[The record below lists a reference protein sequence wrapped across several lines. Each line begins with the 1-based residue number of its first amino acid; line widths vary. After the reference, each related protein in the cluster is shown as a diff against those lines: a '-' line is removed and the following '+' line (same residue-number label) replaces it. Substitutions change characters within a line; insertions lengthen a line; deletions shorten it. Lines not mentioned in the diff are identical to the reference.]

1 MMFLISPVSAS
12 VSLGFLLIL
21 LLALHYLSPS
31 STWGYIS
38 QALIFHQVSPV
49 CLRCPLM
56 GWRAGVP
63 RMVSLWQLCSGQ
75 HVLGAGMPMGGLL
88 KEGGFFTCWPPF
100 LQVRKY
106 LLMLDVRKDHVKFW
120 RPQMLLMVQNPRGS
134 ARLIDF
140 VNDLKK
146 SGLYV
151 LGHVELQDLG
161 EGLHCR
167 RHWWPLPHAWG
178 LSESLR

>member
-1 MMFLISPVSAS
+1 MSPGWCPCSNSILGGVSSGLAS
-12 VSLGFLLIL
+12 
-21 LLALHYLSPS
+21 P
-31 STWGYIS
+31 W
-38 QALIFHQVSPV
+38 
-49 CLRCPLM
+49 
-56 GWRAGVP
+56 
-63 RMVSLWQLCSGQ
+63 
-75 HVLGAGMPMGGLL
+75 GGLL
-88 KEGGFFTCWPPF
+88 EEGGFLTCSPPS

-161 EGLHCR
+161 EGLRCPWR
-167 RHWWPLPHAWG
+167 WWPLPLTVVPGASQSPWG
-178 LSESLR
+178 DGATQLLGGHSEGMSAFWAHVWHLGLGLV